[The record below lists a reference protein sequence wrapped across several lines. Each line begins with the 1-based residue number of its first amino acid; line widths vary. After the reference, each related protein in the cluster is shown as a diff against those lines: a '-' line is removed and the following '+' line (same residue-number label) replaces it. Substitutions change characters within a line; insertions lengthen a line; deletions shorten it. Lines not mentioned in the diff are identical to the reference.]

1 MAAGRLRGFALWA
14 AIIGGRERA
23 TAAKIGGIL
32 LAAAGALLIVA
43 HEGLEGAAKSAKSV
57 IGDLL
62 ILANSLCY
70 ALYLVLSKPMMAR
83 LSARRV
89 ITRMFS
95 VGTVLM
101 LPIAVWPMTHQNWS
115 SILPGRGSDF
125 FS

>member
-1 MAAGRLRGFALWA
+1 MAAGRLRAFALGA

-43 HEGLEGAAKSAKSV
+43 HEGLEGAAKSV